1 MIDLLT
7 LFDLIHKCN
16 LLAETMF
23 LPFDTA
29 KTCSEIYEYILGNY
43 FNNDY
48 EAYKIAYEK
57 FVADY
62 YTPH

>member
-7 LFDLIHKCN
+7 LFDLIYKCN
-16 LLAETMF
+16 LLAETTF
-23 LPFDTA
+23 LPIDTA
-29 KTCSEIYEYILGNY
+29 KTCLEIYEYILGNY

-57 FVADY
+57 FVAGY